1 MISIDIKERSTWRGI
16 VMAITGLLALGFL
29 LPIIVEMFDATTTE
43 HLQFLGLKSTII
55 GTAIGLTGQ
64 TVSGLIGLIFS
75 DKGN

>member
-55 GTAIGLTGQ
+55 GAAIGLTGQ

-75 DKGN
+75 DKEN

>member
-16 VMAITGLLALGFL
+16 VMAVTGLLALGFL

-55 GTAIGLTGQ
+55 GAAIGLTGQ
-64 TVSGLIGLIFS
+64 TVSGLIGIIFN
-75 DKGN
+75 DKGA

>member
-16 VMAITGLLALGFL
+16 VMAVTGLLALGFL

-55 GTAIGLTGQ
+55 GAAIGLTGQ
-64 TVSGLIGLIFS
+64 TVSGLIGIIFS
-75 DKGN
+75 DKGA

>member
-16 VMAITGLLALGFL
+16 VMVVTGLSALGFL
-29 LPIIVEMFDATTTE
+29 SPIIVEMFNATTTE

-55 GTAIGLTGQ
+55 GAAIGLTGQ
-64 TVSGLIGLIFS
+64 TVSGLIGIIFS